1 MTQNALQVLTFI
13 FGWGWR
19 FMTSNYIPGTNV
31 TPGAVIL
38 FVFLTSMIIKFARR
52 LFSVPSNGNSKEDN

>member
-1 MTQNALQVLTFI
+1 MTQNALQTLTFI
-13 FGWGWR
+13 FAWGWR
-19 FMTSNYIPGTNV
+19 FLTSNYIPGTNV

-52 LFSVPSNGNSKEDN
+52 LFSVPSSSTKEDN